1 MAQSWRLPLLAG
13 LCFGLGY
20 TVVQRLMV
28 MELPRGDQLVE
39 SFRMREF
46 PGTTLESLRLKLGE
60 AARPVRGDLGG
71 LERAEQQRKAEAER
85 RKRDQELEA
94 ERQRERL
101 GSPQPRAGAHSC
113 PRPAAP
119 APGSKPA
126 PAPDPRPHHTPRVR
140 TAATAGAR
148 PAANRRRRR
157 PLRPPPEGSICH
169 SSPSCGRPQRPP
181 PRP

>member
-1 MAQSWRLPLLAG
+1 MESPIPAGRARASRPPRLPLAQSWRLPLLAG

-101 GSPQPRAGAHSC
+101 AAPLSRELEPIPAPAPLPPPRSAPAPAPA
-113 PRPAAP
+113 PRPAPPPAPVPATPPAPLPTPPPPPSPAAP
-119 APGSKPA
+119 AP
-126 PAPDPRPHHTPRVR
+126 
-140 TAATAGAR
+140 
-148 PAANRRRRR
+148 
-157 PLRPPPEGSICH
+157 
-169 SSPSCGRPQRPP
+169 
-181 PRP
+181 